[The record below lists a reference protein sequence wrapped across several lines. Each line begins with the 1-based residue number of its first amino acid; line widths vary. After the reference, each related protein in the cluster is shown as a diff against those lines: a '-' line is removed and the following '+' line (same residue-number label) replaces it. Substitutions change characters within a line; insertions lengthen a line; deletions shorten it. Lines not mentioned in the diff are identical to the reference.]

1 MLAVALS
8 AVLGS
13 AAPAHATDR
22 GPEVVAG
29 LRETLRLSIERAL
42 AGIGRPDGFVAN
54 PAVRV
59 QLPEQLMRAES
70 MLRVAGHDRVVER
83 FSESLSRVAEHAV
96 SAARPVL
103 LNGAAEVPLE
113 DGYRVLTGGD
123 TAATD
128 ALRRHVTGRVIAALS
143 PAVADAMDHMGATRR
158 YKRFMKDA
166 QFGGLVQAP
175 NLDLDA
181 YVVGRSVEAIFQ
193 SIGQEERRIRVDP
206 AARTTPLLRRVFGR

>member
-13 AAPAHATDR
+13 AASAHASDR
-22 GPEVVAG
+22 GPEVVAA

-42 AGIGRPDGFVAN
+42 AGIARPDGFAAN
-54 PAVRV
+54 PAVRLQIPD
-59 QLPEQLMRAES
+59 QLGRAES
-70 MLRVAGHDRVVER
+70 MLRLAGHDRVVER

-103 LNGAAEVPLE
+103 LAGAADVPLD
-113 DGYRVLTGGD
+113 DGHRVLAGGD
-123 TAATD
+123 IAATE
-128 ALRRHVTGRVIAALS
+128 ALRRHVTGRVIEALN

-166 QFGGLVQAP
+166 QFGGLMQPP

-181 YVVGRSVEAIFQ
+181 YVVGRSVEAIFH
-193 SIGQEERRIRVDP
+193 SIGQEERRIRLDP
-206 AARTTPLLRRVFGR
+206 AARPTPLLRRVFNR